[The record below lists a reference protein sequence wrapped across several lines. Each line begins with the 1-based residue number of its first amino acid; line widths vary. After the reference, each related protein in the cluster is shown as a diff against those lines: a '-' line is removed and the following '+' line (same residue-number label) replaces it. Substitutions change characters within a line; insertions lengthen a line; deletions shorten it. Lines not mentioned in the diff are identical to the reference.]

1 MIPFDLTPDSDLDRP
16 GCEAGR
22 AALQRMLDGEP
33 AWDAPEAEA
42 HRAACADCRE
52 ELALARGFVRLP
64 APVVPSGL
72 TNRILDT
79 AVSDRRRRRRLRF
92 AGAGMSL
99 AASVLVGIFAVQSRV
114 RTQAVSEG
122 SYALI
127 QPKAEPQKPLGDA
140 VAEAR
145 DALVALSK
153 RTANETRDRSALLI
167 PTTKFPPMPDG
178 DERLEPLADAR
189 SGASR
194 SMEPF
199 AASARRAVNFF
210 LKAADTP
217 AKAKVN

>member
-1 MIPFDLTPDSDLDRP
+1 MTPTADADLDRP
-16 GCEAGR
+16 GCEPGR
-22 AALQRMLDGEP
+22 AALQRLLDGEP

-42 HRAACADCRE
+42 HRTTCADCRE

-64 APVVPSGL
+64 APVIPSDL
-72 TNRILDT
+72 ANRILDT
-79 AVSDRRRRRRLRF
+79 AVTDRRRRRRLRF
-92 AGAGMSL
+92 AGAGLSL
-99 AASVLVGIFAVQSRV
+99 AASVLVGIFAVHSRV
-114 RTQAVSEG
+114 RTQAVQEG
-122 SYALI
+122 SYALV
-127 QPKAEPQKPLGDA
+127 QPKAEPAKPLGDA

-153 RTANETRDRSALLI
+153 RTATETRDRSVLLI
-167 PTTKFPPMPDG
+167 PATKFPDMPDG

-217 AKAKVN
+217 AKGKAN